1 MSKESETDLDKL
13 AKECMKHVKCDAARI
28 SKLCGKMYLII
39 GFNRNTKDDKGVWIN
54 QDNQRIDFDYLQTS
68 VIANGYT
75 KKELIESA
83 KKYQRLCDSTKQN

>member
-13 AKECMKHVKCDAARI
+13 A
-28 SKLCGKMYLII
+28 
-39 GFNRNTKDDKGVWIN
+39 
-54 QDNQRIDFDYLQTS
+54 FDYLQTS

-83 KKYQRLCDSTKQN
+83 KKYQCLCDSTKQIKKKENL